1 MKLNKINSFEKLNNI
16 SINVY
21 SLDDELNLYPLRISE
36 ETFDVCIHLLLIQ
49 EKEKRHYILMKDLS
63 PFIKHDSK
71 NKKYVCPRCLS
82 TFNKQEKLDSHLND
96 CKAKKPTRV
105 TFSDKEKLEFTNTE
119 RQIKHAFVIYADF
132 ESTLEKIQTCEANP
146 MSSYTQQVQKH
157 TANSFCVY
165 TKCEQNE
172 YSKLETYVGP
182 NASEEF
188 FKYLRLETQRIYDLQ
203 TKNCPMY
210 LSDKVFATYKKAQ
223 RCYICDKPFTEKD
236 FKVKDHNHLSGKYR
250 GPAHR
255 SCNLKIRYPNYIPVF
270 MHNLSNYDAH
280 LFVRELSKCPG
291 KLNVIPETAEKYIFI
306 SKSLKVGEY
315 FNKKLEKTMP
325 INRELRFLDSFR
337 FLPSSLDKLASNL
350 TSDKLH
356 NLRNCYPEENEFKLL
371 QNKGL
376 YPYDYIDD
384 ETKLSSEQIPTKLDF
399 YNKLKDEHISDENY
413 DHFKHVWKVFKCK
426 KFKDYH
432 ELYLKVDTLLLADI
446 FENFRNTCMNTY
458 QLDPVHYFTA
468 PGLSFDSLLK
478 YTKIK
483 LDYIKDVDIQLFI
496 EKGIRGGISTI
507 VHRYAKANNKDS
519 IDYDE
524 SKDLSYISYLDAN
537 NLYGWAMSQSLPT
550 GNFRW
555 LSTTEVNRFD
565 IFRIEND
572 YKKGYV
578 MEVDLEYPE
587 ELHDLHNDLPL
598 APESLKVN
606 KVPKL
611 IPNLRDKKKYVVHYR
626 NLKQYLQL
634 GLILKKIHR
643 ILEFEQSPWMKP
655 YIDLNTEKRK
665 QAQDEFSKDFYKLM
679 NNSVF
684 GKTMENIRER
694 VDIKLVQT
702 KAELLNLTSK
712 PTLKTITRFSDNL
725 IACHMKR
732 VRLKFDKPI
741 YIGMAVLDISKTL
754 MYDFHYNTIKHKYQD
769 KAQLLFTDTD
779 SLCYHIN
786 TDDLNSDRRED
797 LEKYDTSNYPKDH
810 SLYSSKFKKE
820 IGKFKDETGGIPITE
835 FVGLRAKLYC
845 YKTTLDEI
853 KKAKGVSKHVI
864 KKDLT
869 MEEYKSS
876 LFNHETIHKKMYTI
890 QSTKH
895 ELYTNKINKIAL
907 SGDDDKRII
916 LQDRIHT
923 LAIGHYKS

>member
-1 MKLNKINSFEKLNNI
+1 
-16 SINVY
+16 
-21 SLDDELNLYPLRISE
+21 
-36 ETFDVCIHLLLIQ
+36 
-49 EKEKRHYILMKDLS
+49 
-63 PFIKHDSK
+63 
-71 NKKYVCPRCLS
+71 
-82 TFNKQEKLDSHLND
+82 
-96 CKAKKPTRV
+96 
-105 TFSDKEKLEFTNTE
+105 
-119 RQIKHAFVIYADF
+119 
-132 ESTLEKIQTCEANP
+132 
-146 MSSYTQQVQKH
+146 
-157 TANSFCVY
+157 
-165 TKCEQNE
+165 
-172 YSKLETYVGP
+172 
-182 NASEEF
+182 
-188 FKYLRLETQRIYDLQ
+188 
-203 TKNCPMY
+203 
-210 LSDKVFATYKKAQ
+210 
-223 RCYICDKPFTEKD
+223 
-236 FKVKDHNHLSGKYR
+236 
-250 GPAHR
+250 
-255 SCNLKIRYPNYIPVF
+255 
-270 MHNLSNYDAH
+270 MHSLSNYDTH

-291 KLNVIPETAEKYIFI
+291 KLNVIPETAEKYISI

-315 FNKKLEKTMP
+315 FHKKQEKTMP

-356 NLRNCYPEENEFKLL
+356 NLRNCYPEENEFQLL

-384 ETKLSSEQIPTKLDF
+384 KTKLSSEQILTKLDF

-413 DHFKHVWKVFKCK
+413 NHFKHVWKVFKCK

-483 LDYIKDVDIQLFI
+483 LDYIKDIDIQLFI

-598 APESLKVN
+598 APESLEVN

-665 QAQDEFSKDFYKLM
+665 KAQDEFSKDFYKLM

-702 KAELLNLTSK
+702 KAELLKLTSK

-754 MYDFHYNTIKHKYQD
+754 MYDFHYNTIKHKYQE

-779 SLCYHIN
+779 SLCYHIK

-797 LEKYDTSNYPKDH
+797 LENMTHLIIQKIIPYTRVN
-810 SLYSSKFKKE
+810 SKKKL
-820 IGKFKDETGGIPITE
+820 GN
-835 FVGLRAKLYC
+835 
-845 YKTTLDEI
+845 
-853 KKAKGVSKHVI
+853 SKMKQEVYI
-864 KKDLT
+864 
-869 MEEYKSS
+869 
-876 LFNHETIHKKMYTI
+876 
-890 QSTKH
+890 
-895 ELYTNKINKIAL
+895 
-907 SGDDDKRII
+907 
-916 LQDRIHT
+916 
-923 LAIGHYKS
+923 

>member
-1 MKLNKINSFEKLNNI
+1 
-16 SINVY
+16 
-21 SLDDELNLYPLRISE
+21 
-36 ETFDVCIHLLLIQ
+36 
-49 EKEKRHYILMKDLS
+49 
-63 PFIKHDSK
+63 
-71 NKKYVCPRCLS
+71 
-82 TFNKQEKLDSHLND
+82 
-96 CKAKKPTRV
+96 
-105 TFSDKEKLEFTNTE
+105 
-119 RQIKHAFVIYADF
+119 
-132 ESTLEKIQTCEANP
+132 
-146 MSSYTQQVQKH
+146 
-157 TANSFCVY
+157 
-165 TKCEQNE
+165 
-172 YSKLETYVGP
+172 
-182 NASEEF
+182 
-188 FKYLRLETQRIYDLQ
+188 
-203 TKNCPMY
+203 
-210 LSDKVFATYKKAQ
+210 
-223 RCYICDKPFTEKD
+223 
-236 FKVKDHNHLSGKYR
+236 
-250 GPAHR
+250 
-255 SCNLKIRYPNYIPVF
+255 
-270 MHNLSNYDAH
+270 
-280 LFVRELSKCPG
+280 
-291 KLNVIPETAEKYIFI
+291 
-306 SKSLKVGEY
+306 
-315 FNKKLEKTMP
+315 MP

-356 NLRNCYPEENEFKLL
+356 NLRNCYPEENEFQLL

-384 ETKLSSEQIPTKLDF
+384 ETKLSSERIPTKLDF
-399 YNKLKDEHISDENY
+399 YNKLKCEHISDENY
-413 DHFKHVWKVFKCK
+413 NHFKHVWKVFKCK

-496 EKGIRGGISTI
+496 EKGICGGISTI

-524 SKDLSYISYLDAN
+524 SKDLSYNSYMDAN

-565 IFRIEND
+565 ILRIEND

-598 APESLKVN
+598 APESLEVN

-655 YIDLNTEKRK
+655 YIDLNTEERK
-665 QAQDEFSKDFYKLM
+665 KAQDEFGKDFYKLM

-702 KAELLNLTSK
+702 EAELLKLTSK

-725 IACHMKR
+725 IACLMKR

-754 MYDFHYNTIKHKYQD
+754 MYDFHYSTIKDRYHD

-779 SLCYHIN
+779 SLCYHIKN
-786 TDDLNSDRRED
+786 RR
-797 LEKYDTSNYPKDH
+797 
-810 SLYSSKFKKE
+810 FK
-820 IGKFKDETGGIPITE
+820 
-835 FVGLRAKLYC
+835 
-845 YKTTLDEI
+845 
-853 KKAKGVSKHVI
+853 
-864 KKDLT
+864 
-869 MEEYKSS
+869 
-876 LFNHETIHKKMYTI
+876 
-890 QSTKH
+890 Q
-895 ELYTNKINKIAL
+895 
-907 SGDDDKRII
+907 
-916 LQDRIHT
+916 
-923 LAIGHYKS
+923 

>member
-1 MKLNKINSFEKLNNI
+1 
-16 SINVY
+16 
-21 SLDDELNLYPLRISE
+21 
-36 ETFDVCIHLLLIQ
+36 
-49 EKEKRHYILMKDLS
+49 
-63 PFIKHDSK
+63 
-71 NKKYVCPRCLS
+71 
-82 TFNKQEKLDSHLND
+82 
-96 CKAKKPTRV
+96 
-105 TFSDKEKLEFTNTE
+105 
-119 RQIKHAFVIYADF
+119 
-132 ESTLEKIQTCEANP
+132 
-146 MSSYTQQVQKH
+146 
-157 TANSFCVY
+157 
-165 TKCEQNE
+165 
-172 YSKLETYVGP
+172 
-182 NASEEF
+182 
-188 FKYLRLETQRIYDLQ
+188 
-203 TKNCPMY
+203 
-210 LSDKVFATYKKAQ
+210 
-223 RCYICDKPFTEKD
+223 
-236 FKVKDHNHLSGKYR
+236 
-250 GPAHR
+250 
-255 SCNLKIRYPNYIPVF
+255 

-280 LFVRELSKCPG
+280 LFVKELSKCPG

-578 MEVDLEYPE
+578 MEEDLEYPE

-598 APESLKVN
+598 APESLEVN

-611 IPNLRDKKKYVVHYR
+611 IPNLRDKKKYVMHYR

-665 QAQDEFSKDFYKLM
+665 KAQDEFSKDFYKLM

-684 GKTMENIRER
+684 GKTMENVRER

-702 KAELLNLTSK
+702 KAELLKLTSK

-779 SLCYHIN
+779 SLCYHIK

-797 LEKYDTSNYPKDH
+797 LEKYDTSNYPKGH
-810 SLYSSKFKKE
+810 SLYSSKFKKRNWE
-820 IGKFKDETGGIPITE
+820 IQ
-835 FVGLRAKLYC
+835 R
-845 YKTTLDEI
+845 
-853 KKAKGVSKHVI
+853 
-864 KKDLT
+864 
-869 MEEYKSS
+869 
-876 LFNHETIHKKMYTI
+876 
-890 QSTKH
+890 
-895 ELYTNKINKIAL
+895 
-907 SGDDDKRII
+907 
-916 LQDRIHT
+916 
-923 LAIGHYKS
+923 

>member
-1 MKLNKINSFEKLNNI
+1 M
-16 SINVY
+16 
-21 SLDDELNLYPLRISE
+21 
-36 ETFDVCIHLLLIQ
+36 
-49 EKEKRHYILMKDLS
+49 
-63 PFIKHDSK
+63 
-71 NKKYVCPRCLS
+71 
-82 TFNKQEKLDSHLND
+82 
-96 CKAKKPTRV
+96 
-105 TFSDKEKLEFTNTE
+105 
-119 RQIKHAFVIYADF
+119 
-132 ESTLEKIQTCEANP
+132 
-146 MSSYTQQVQKH
+146 
-157 TANSFCVY
+157 
-165 TKCEQNE
+165 
-172 YSKLETYVGP
+172 
-182 NASEEF
+182 
-188 FKYLRLETQRIYDLQ
+188 
-203 TKNCPMY
+203 
-210 LSDKVFATYKKAQ
+210 
-223 RCYICDKPFTEKD
+223 
-236 FKVKDHNHLSGKYR
+236 
-250 GPAHR
+250 
-255 SCNLKIRYPNYIPVF
+255 
-270 MHNLSNYDAH
+270 
-280 LFVRELSKCPG
+280 
-291 KLNVIPETAEKYIFI
+291 
-306 SKSLKVGEY
+306 GEY
-315 FNKKLEKTMP
+315 FHKKLEKTMP

-356 NLRNCYPEENEFKLL
+356 NLRNCYPEENEFQLL

-399 YNKLKDEHISDENY
+399 YNNIKGEHISDDNY
-413 DHFKHVWKVFKCK
+413 NHLKHVWKVFKCK

-446 FENFRNTCMNTY
+446 FENFRNMCMNTY

-598 APESLKVN
+598 TPESLEVN

-655 YIDLNTEKRK
+655 YIDLNTEERK
-665 QAQDEFSKDFYKLM
+665 IAQDEFGKDFYKLM

-684 GKTMENIRER
+684 GKNNGKHPRESR
-694 VDIKLVQT
+694 HQASPNRSRIIKAYKQANF
-702 KAELLNLTSK
+702 KN
-712 PTLKTITRFSDNL
+712 
-725 IACHMKR
+725 
-732 VRLKFDKPI
+732 
-741 YIGMAVLDISKTL
+741 
-754 MYDFHYNTIKHKYQD
+754 YNTI
-769 KAQLLFTDTD
+769 F
-779 SLCYHIN
+779 
-786 TDDLNSDRRED
+786 R
-797 LEKYDTSNYPKDH
+797 
-810 SLYSSKFKKE
+810 
-820 IGKFKDETGGIPITE
+820 
-835 FVGLRAKLYC
+835 
-845 YKTTLDEI
+845 
-853 KKAKGVSKHVI
+853 
-864 KKDLT
+864 
-869 MEEYKSS
+869 
-876 LFNHETIHKKMYTI
+876 
-890 QSTKH
+890 
-895 ELYTNKINKIAL
+895 
-907 SGDDDKRII
+907 
-916 LQDRIHT
+916 
-923 LAIGHYKS
+923 

>member
-1 MKLNKINSFEKLNNI
+1 
-16 SINVY
+16 
-21 SLDDELNLYPLRISE
+21 
-36 ETFDVCIHLLLIQ
+36 
-49 EKEKRHYILMKDLS
+49 
-63 PFIKHDSK
+63 
-71 NKKYVCPRCLS
+71 
-82 TFNKQEKLDSHLND
+82 
-96 CKAKKPTRV
+96 
-105 TFSDKEKLEFTNTE
+105 
-119 RQIKHAFVIYADF
+119 
-132 ESTLEKIQTCEANP
+132 
-146 MSSYTQQVQKH
+146 
-157 TANSFCVY
+157 
-165 TKCEQNE
+165 
-172 YSKLETYVGP
+172 
-182 NASEEF
+182 
-188 FKYLRLETQRIYDLQ
+188 
-203 TKNCPMY
+203 
-210 LSDKVFATYKKAQ
+210 
-223 RCYICDKPFTEKD
+223 
-236 FKVKDHNHLSGKYR
+236 
-250 GPAHR
+250 
-255 SCNLKIRYPNYIPVF
+255 

-325 INRELRFLDSFR
+325 INRELRFLVSFR

-684 GKTMENIRER
+684 GKTMENIRDR

-702 KAELLNLTSK
+702 KAELLKLTSK

-779 SLCYHIN
+779 SLCYHIK

-810 SLYSSKFKKE
+810 SLYSSKFKK
-820 IGKFKDETGGIPITE
+820 
-835 FVGLRAKLYC
+835 KL
-845 YKTTLDEI
+845 
-853 KKAKGVSKHVI
+853 GNSKMKQEVY
-864 KKDLT
+864 L
-869 MEEYKSS
+869 
-876 LFNHETIHKKMYTI
+876 
-890 QSTKH
+890 
-895 ELYTNKINKIAL
+895 
-907 SGDDDKRII
+907 
-916 LQDRIHT
+916 
-923 LAIGHYKS
+923 